1 MISLEK
7 LEPVILGIIQG
18 VTEFLPI
25 SSTAHLILTP
35 WVFAWGANN
44 LPFDVSLHIG
54 SLIAIYY
61 YFRRDWYLI
70 ITNFFLCI
78 KNKSFTGNKYGLLGV
93 NLIVA
98 SIPAALAG
106 LLLEEYA
113 SGILRSPVIVASF
126 LIFFGVL
133 LYLSDRKTK
142 NQKSVDDLRLS
153 DTLVFGLFQALA
165 IMPGVSRSGITITGG
180 LIRNYRRDEA
190 ARFTFILGAPIITGA
205 VILQLRHLSMSDFFE
220 QGIFYGVVSS
230 TIVSFLVIKYL
241 LRYLQ
246 SQTFTVFVIY
256 RIILGIFIILFFNLR

>member
-1 MISLEK
+1 MEK

-18 VTEFLPI
+18 ITEFLPI

-35 WVFAWGANN
+35 WVFEWGANN

-70 ITNFFLCI
+70 ISNFFSCI
-78 KNKSFTGNKYGLLGV
+78 QKGSFSENTYGLLGI
-93 NLIVA
+93 NLIIA
-98 SIPAALAG
+98 TIPAAVAG
-106 LLLEEYA
+106 LLFEEYA
-113 SGILRSPVIVASF
+113 AGILRSPVIVASF
-126 LIFFGVL
+126 LIFFGLL
-133 LYLSDRKTK
+133 LYVSDRKTT
-142 NQKSVDDLRLS
+142 NSKSVNDLNLT
-153 DTLVFGLFQALA
+153 DAIIFGVFQALA

-180 LIRNYRRDEA
+180 LLRNYRRDEA

-205 VILQLRHLSMSDFFE
+205 VILQLRHLSISDFLE
-220 QGIFYGVVSS
+220 QGILYGVISS

-246 SQTFTVFVIY
+246 SRTYSVFVVY
-256 RIILGIFIILFFNLR
+256 RVLLGIFIILYFNYR